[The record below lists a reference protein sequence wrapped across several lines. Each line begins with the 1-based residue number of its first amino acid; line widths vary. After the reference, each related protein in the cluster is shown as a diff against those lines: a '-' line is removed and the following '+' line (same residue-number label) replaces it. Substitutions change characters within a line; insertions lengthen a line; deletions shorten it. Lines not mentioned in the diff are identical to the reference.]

1 MALIECFCIKGLF
14 GKKDIDLNFKSKA
27 QIYIGENGLGKT
39 TILNA
44 LNYLLSCDFKT
55 LVKIIFSRI
64 DIIIK
69 GRKFSFSKEEITNY
83 LKSQD
88 DVNTRNS
95 GFYQRLVSLLSDDDV
110 NTLQSYIRSGKTDME
125 KMQDINTYLKSV
137 GYNFTAPSG
146 YLMKVLTQVIID
158 RAEIRQIDDFREF
171 MKEMRVRIL
180 YFPTYRRIE
189 KDVRTMLRERRNRGR
204 LGNPAN
210 GRDLESPFV
219 EEFSEAVHS
228 GMSDIKK
235 RRDSVLEKIASISRK
250 ELDALSVDL
259 LKKQIAGITDNIIL
273 EDGDIDKIEAI
284 INKSQVGLSAKEQE
298 RILLLLKNKEIYNDE
313 NKFLLYLL
321 TRLKDIYNS
330 YEAYDKGIKE
340 FVDVCNGYL
349 RDKHFAYNEAELN
362 LDLEPISQLGSMPM
376 QEVIDLDVLSSG
388 EKQLVALFATIYLE
402 PQPQSHFIFLI
413 DEPELSLSIY
423 WQRKLLPDVVKSPN
437 CDFLFAVTHSP
448 FIFENELRECT
459 TGLNEFVKL

>member
-1 MALIECFCIKGLF
+1 MILVERFSIKGLF
-14 GKKDIDLNFKSKA
+14 GKKDVDLCFKSKA
-27 QIYIGENGLGKT
+27 QVYIGENGLGKT

-64 DIIIK
+64 DIKIK
-69 GRKFSFSKEEITNY
+69 GIEFTFSKEEICNY

-88 DVNTRNS
+88 DVNMRNS
-95 GFYQRLVSLLSDDDV
+95 GFYQRLVSELSDVDV
-110 NTLQSYIRSGKTDME
+110 KVLQGYIRSGKTDME
-125 KMQDINTYLKSV
+125 KMQDINSYLKSV
-137 GYNFTAPSG
+137 GFKFTAPSG
-146 YLMKVLTQVIID
+146 YLMKVLTQVVID
-158 RAEIRQIDDFREF
+158 RAEIRQIDDFKEF

-189 KDVRTMLRERRNRGR
+189 KDVRMMLRERRNRGR
-204 LGNPAN
+204 WGNSTN
-210 GRDLESPFV
+210 ERDLESPFV
-219 EEFSEAVHS
+219 EELSEAVHS

-298 RILLLLKNKEIYNDE
+298 RVLLLLKNKEIYNDE

-448 FIFENELRECT
+448 FIFENELSECT